1 MAAKLRRGWGVKA
14 GIGCMAIAARLDRGA
29 VFGPP
34 TKVAIPTE
42 GYLMSRQRHLL
53 VAPWVQT
60 ALREPRPCFNLH
72 SH

>member
-14 GIGCMAIAARLDRGA
+14 GIAGMAVAARLDRGA

-53 VAPWVQT
+53 VAPWDQT
-60 ALREPRPCFNLH
+60 AFREPGPCFNLH
-72 SH
+72 NP